1 MLLGTTI
8 FYFFVEL
15 LLCLCHSLIDNDTP
29 IHIPDKPLRLQ
40 PLYIKIYVSLLSSS
54 YLITILLFVT
64 SFALIVLI
72 GIANPVAMSSYSS
85 DKCSDRM
92 LNHAFGRYADRAIV
106 LIILSAL
113 IFTLISAITVF
124 NTLAVLSVT
133 GLRPAF
139 MRDKL
144 MFT

>member
-1 MLLGTTI
+1 
-8 FYFFVEL
+8 
-15 LLCLCHSLIDNDTP
+15 
-29 IHIPDKPLRLQ
+29 
-40 PLYIKIYVSLLSSS
+40 
-54 YLITILLFVT
+54 
-64 SFALIVLI
+64 
-72 GIANPVAMSSYSS
+72 
-85 DKCSDRM
+85 M